1 MTTQDC
7 IIQAK
12 DIAKLYSRGEEKVWA
27 LKGVSID
34 IQRGEFLAIMGP
46 SGSGKS
52 TLFNQLGA
60 LDRPTEGKVFFERQS
75 LFDLSDM
82 QQAWVR
88 CNKIGYIFQTF
99 NLVPVL
105 SALQN
110 VMLPATFKGLSQ
122 AEATEAATK
131 VLERVGLGHRMHHKP
146 GELSGGQQQRV
157 AIARALANTPAVV
170 LADEPTGNLD
180 SKTGTEIV
188 ELLRQLNKEQGVTVI
203 CSTHDPK
210 MIAKADRVCSILD
223 GKIEYVADPSDERVK
238 AFLAH
243 H

>member
-1 MTTQDC
+1 MATDDF

-34 IQRGEFLAIMGP
+34 IRRGEFIAIMGP

-60 LDRPTEGKVFFERQS
+60 LDRPTQGQVFFESQS
-75 LFDLSDM
+75 LFDLSDL

-110 VMLPATFKGLSQ
+110 VMLPATFKGLSSS
-122 AEATEAATK
+122 EANEAAVK
-131 VLERVGLGHRMHHKP
+131 VLTRVGLAERLHHKP
-146 GELSGGQQQRV
+146 FELSGGQQQRV
-157 AIARALANTPAVV
+157 AIARALANTPSVV

-188 ELLRQLNKEQGVTVI
+188 ELLRELNRDQGVTVI

-210 MIAKADRVCSILD
+210 MIANADRVCSILD
-223 GKIEYVADPSDERVK
+223 GQIEHISTPDDPRVK

>member
-1 MTTQDC
+1 MTTEDC

-27 LKGVSID
+27 LKGVTID
-34 IQRGEFLAIMGP
+34 IRRGEFLAIMGP

-60 LDRPTEGKVFFERQS
+60 LDRPTEGKVFFEQQS
-75 LFDLSDM
+75 LFDLRDL

-105 SALQN
+105 TALQN
-110 VMLPATFKGLSQ
+110 VMLPATFKGLSHRD
-122 AEATEAATK
+122 AVAAATK
-131 VLERVGLGHRMHHKP
+131 VLERVGLGHRLDHKP

-180 SKTGTEIV
+180 SRTGTEIV
-188 ELLRQLNKEQGVTVI
+188 ELLRELNREQGVTVI

-210 MIAKADRVCSILD
+210 MIANADRVCSILD
-223 GKIEYVADPSDERVK
+223 GQIEHISLPSDPRVK